1 MNIQNLIVA
10 VEALVVVVVAVVGV
24 VVEEVHRSSPT
35 QEAHSLAVPRA
46 HAMVA
51 GTAPMVAGTAAGGG
65 GGGRPPQQP
74 MEPN

>member
-10 VEALVVVVVAVVGV
+10 VEALVVVVAVVGV

-65 GGGRPPQQP
+65 PRAPPTTTH
-74 MEPN
+74 